1 MKINA
6 LKPFLRLFPL
16 FWFATSI
23 WAQSASLNGLVLDP
37 AAATVPSAAIRVVQT
52 QTNVVRT
59 TQSDSGGGYQVSNLP
74 PGEYKIVVEKT
85 GFDKLERSGIIL
97 SVDTATR
104 VDLKL
109 QTGGVRQ
116 ALTVSEEAPGLQLNN
131 AEMATDITAKQY
143 TDLPLAQAG
152 RIRSPTSF
160 VYLAPG
166 VQGNIR
172 LDGAEYTGAT
182 NVIAVNGSNI
192 WNTELLI
199 EGLPGGQ
206 TRITGNYTESAPAVD
221 AITEFKI
228 TTTLLPA
235 DYGHTGSAVGSFAVK
250 NGTNR
255 LRGSAY
261 EYLRNNAL
269 DANNWLANSSGAVHP
284 PTRQNEFGT
293 TFGGPLNIPHLYKG
307 TDRTFFFFAYG
318 GSRKTG
324 ADAFVTAQIPTQKEL
339 TGNFSGLAAIYDP
352 HSNAA
357 NPTGTGFVRTPFPGN
372 AIPASALDPVA
383 KKIASFYPTPNLGG
397 ANNYGSF
404 DGEEVLNPDTYTSKI
419 DHTVNDKNRLSA
431 TYIRTY
437 IPRLRLDNALPE
449 PLTAGIH
456 QFVGSHTARL
466 TEIWT
471 PSAKIVNEFRAGFNR
486 FTNPQDATST
496 PQDYPA
502 SLGLGGLSGTVFP
515 SISFTNGFTTI
526 GNITASRASENDFY
540 YRDALH
546 WTLQK
551 HSLRM
556 GAEFRRTQY
565 NDRSPYQQ
573 TSSIAFNSLETANP
587 QSNSNT
593 GNGFASFLLGAAQSA
608 AVTNPFAVYTRKSY
622 MGWFVQDDFRATPKL
637 TLNLGLRWER
647 SQAPTESRGHSSI
660 VSLSTPNPA
669 AGNLPGA
676 LIFGGTLLPQGPGAW
691 GPRVGLA
698 WQAAPTIVLRAG
710 YGLYYTD
717 ILPNTALTTSGYQ
730 VAGSFVSPDN
740 GVTPAF
746 YLASGVPRNYA
757 QTSNLVPGAINGQNA
772 SYYDSNA
779 GRMPRIQDWS
789 LDVQYQV
796 TKSLTFEA
804 AYVGNH
810 GTGLTAPQL
819 QNINQL
825 DPKYLALGT
834 LLTQTATSAAAIA
847 AGIRLPYPGFSG
859 TVAQALRPYP
869 QYLTLTSVA
878 AKDGASKYNALEIV
892 ISKRSSVGLTFNGNY
907 TFSKAMG
914 YNNTSLAGNTGVDNT
929 LQNAFNAK
937 PEWSLLPQ
945 DVTHAVTLHYSYELP
960 LGAGK
965 RWMNRGRFENA
976 VFGGWTVSAVQR
988 YQTGFAL
995 SLLTKNTLAIF
1006 NRVLRPNIV
1015 PGVDPS
1021 SGISNANFNP
1031 AVDSVFNKAAFSA
1044 PVNSFGNAAPAY
1056 SNLRNFPVLSE
1067 DASIVKQ
1074 FSLTE
1079 GVQLRFYAQG
1089 FNLFNRHRFTG
1100 IDTNFSDA
1108 GFGVPS
1114 ATNQA
1119 RQVQF
1124 GARVS
1129 Y

>member
-1 MKINA
+1 MKNY
-6 LKPFLRLFPL
+6 LLLLFLSTT
-16 FWFATSI
+16 AI
-23 WAQSASLNGLVLDP
+23 WAQSASVNGLIRDP
-37 AAATVPSAAIRVVQT
+37 ADAAVASASVRVIQT
-52 QTNVVRT
+52 QTNMVRT
-59 TQSDSGGGYQVSNLP
+59 TQSDETGGYHVSNLP
-74 PGEYKIVVEKT
+74 PGEYKVVVEKA
-85 GFDKLERSGIIL
+85 GFEKLEREGVVL
-97 SVDTATR
+97 LVDTATR

-109 QTGGVRQ
+109 RTGSIQQT
-116 ALTVSEEAPGLQLNN
+116 LTVSEDAFGLQPNN
-131 AEMATDITAKQY
+131 AEMATDITSKQY
-143 TDLPLAQAG
+143 TDLPLVQAG

-199 EGLPGGQ
+199 EGMPGGQ

-221 AITEFKI
+221 AITEFRI

-250 NGTNR
+250 SGTNQFH
-255 LRGSAY
+255 GSFY
-261 EYLRNNAL
+261 EYLRNNVL

-293 TFGGPLNIPHLYKG
+293 TVGGPLNIPRLYRG

-318 GSRKTG
+318 ASRKTG
-324 ADAFVTAQIPTQKEL
+324 ADAFVTAQIPTPKEL
-339 TGNFSGLAAIYDP
+339 TGDFSGLAAIYDP
-352 HSNAA
+352 HSNAP
-357 NPTGTGFVRTPFPGN
+357 NPAGTGYIRTVFAGN
-372 AIPASALDPVA
+372 IVPLSVQDPVA
-383 KKIASFYPTPNLGG
+383 RKIAALYPAPNLAG

-404 DGEEVLNPDTYTSKI
+404 DGEEILSPDTYTGKLDRTFSE
-419 DHTVNDKNRLSA
+419 KNHLSA

-456 QFVGSHTARL
+456 QFVGSHTGRIAD
-466 TEIWT
+466 IWS
-471 PSAKIVNEFRAGFNR
+471 PSATVVNEARAGFNR

-496 PQDYPA
+496 PENYPA
-502 SLGLGGLSGTVFP
+502 TLGLTGLSGTVFP
-515 SISFTNGFTTI
+515 SIGFTNGFTTI
-526 GNITASRASENDFY
+526 GNTTASRASENDFY
-540 YRDALH
+540 YRDTLH
-546 WTLQK
+546 WTIRQ

-565 NDRSPYQQ
+565 NDQSPCQQ

-593 GNGFASFLLGAAQSA
+593 GNGFASFLLGAAHSGT
-608 AVTNPFAVYTRKSY
+608 VTNPFALYTRKSY
-622 MGWFVQDDFRATPKL
+622 AGWFVQDDWRVTSKL
-637 TLNLGLRWER
+637 TLNLGLHGER
-647 SQAPTESRGHSSI
+647 SGAPTEARGHSSI
-660 VSLSTPNPA
+660 VSLSTANPA

-676 LIFGGTLLPQGPGAW
+676 LIFGGNLFPQGPAAW
-691 GPRVGLA
+691 GPRAGFA
-698 WQAAPTIVLRAG
+698 WQTVPRIVIRGG
-710 YGLYYTD
+710 YGLYYVD
-717 ILPNTALTTSGYQ
+717 ILPNTGLTSSGYQ
-730 VAGSFVSPDN
+730 VAGSFASPDN

-746 YLASGVPRNYA
+746 YLASGVPQNYA
-757 QTSNLVPGAINGQNA
+757 QTSSLVPGVLNGQNA
-772 SYYDSNA
+772 NYYDPNA

-789 LDVQYQV
+789 FNIQGQIAR
-796 TKSLTFEA
+796 TLTLEV

-810 GTGLTAPQL
+810 GSGLVAPQL

-834 LLTQTATSAAAIA
+834 LLTQPATSAAAVA
-847 AGIRLPYPGFSG
+847 AGVSLPYPGFSG

-878 AKDGASKYNALEIV
+878 AKDGASKYNALELV
-892 ISKRSSVGLTFNGNY
+892 LTKRSSSGFTFDGNY

-929 LQNAFNAK
+929 LQNAFNAR

-945 DVTHAVTLHYSYELP
+945 DVTHAFTTHYSYELP
-960 LGAGK
+960 LGGGK
-965 RWMNRGRFENA
+965 RWMNAGRLENA
-976 VFGGWTVSAVQR
+976 VFGGWTISAVQR
-988 YQTGFAL
+988 YQSGFPF
-995 SLLTKNTLAIF
+995 SLLTKNTLPIF
-1006 NRVLRPNIV
+1006 NRVLRPNLI

-1021 SGISNANFNP
+1021 SGISNADFNP
-1031 AVDSVFNKAAFSA
+1031 AVNSVFNKAAFSA

-1067 DASIVKQ
+1067 DVSVVKRL
-1074 FSLTE
+1074 SLTE
-1079 GVQLRFYAQG
+1079 RVQLQFYAQG
-1089 FNLFNRHRFTG
+1089 FNLLNRHRFTG

-1108 GFGVPS
+1108 GFGVPT

-1124 GARVS
+1124 GARIN